1 MRHSPPVWV
10 RKLRASLALTL
21 VAAVLALVFGLY
33 ARPDFMLQMA
43 NQLWS
48 CF

>member
-1 MRHSPPVWV
+1 MSTLHRPWTRRLVTGF
-10 RKLRASLALTL
+10 ALALAATVL
-21 VAAVLALVFGLY
+21 VLVFGLY

-43 NQLWS
+43 NELWS

>member
-1 MRHSPPVWV
+1 MNTLHRPWSRRLATAVV
-10 RKLRASLALTL
+10 LALAATVL
-21 VAAVLALVFGLY
+21 VLVFGLY

>member
-1 MRHSPPVWV
+1 MSTLHRPWT
-10 RKLRASLALTL
+10 RRLASGLLLALA
-21 VAAVLALVFGLY
+21 AAVLVLVFGLY
-33 ARPDFMLQMA
+33 ARPDFMMQMA

>member
-1 MRHSPPVWV
+1 MRHLPPLWV
-10 RKLRASLALTL
+10 RKLRVGLALAL
-21 VAAVLALVFGLY
+21 AATVLALVFGLY